1 MSYTLDHWDQGID
14 AALRGDFKT
23 IKVLVDQ
30 GFAIN
35 FVHPASKETLLLA
48 YCNEIYLVEQENPF
62 LVAQYKYKML
72 EHLIN
77 LGAEASASVS
87 SDHPIGQPIWYCDEP
102 MIEILLK
109 AGTDINALEGRS
121 DHESMYDTAKY
132 AYLRAVNLPQTGINM
147 LLKLANDETEDEWLE
162 SITTMAAEANL
173 HMMPSHLRLLR
184 RYGAKS
190 YRELQAEKHLYESA

>member
-1 MSYTLDHWDQGID
+1 MSYMVDHWDKAINS
-14 AALRGDFKT
+14 ALRGDFET
-23 IKVLVDQ
+23 VTALVEE
-30 GFAIN
+30 GFDIN
-35 FVHPASKETLLLA
+35 FVHPESKETLLLA
-48 YCNEIYLVEQENPF
+48 YCKEIYLVEQENPF
-62 LVAQYKYKML
+62 LVAQYKYKIL

-77 LGAEASASVS
+77 LGADASVS
-87 SDHPIGQPIWYCDEP
+87 QDHPIEQPIWYCDAP

-147 LLKLANDETEDEWLE
+147 LLKLADDETEDEWLE
-162 SITTMAAEANL
+162 SIMTMAAEANL
-173 HMMPSHLRLLR
+173 HMMPSHLSLLR

-190 YRELQAEKHLYESA
+190 YRELQAEKHLNEST